1 MRTLT
6 FALVVLGLCGC
17 STKADLQAATAASD
31 NFHQQMASANFAAI
45 YESTS
50 DKFRT
55 TTNRETL
62 FGFLQRVNRKLGPCD
77 QTSQQGFNV
86 NYITVGKFVSLTYSR
101 KCANAEVGEQFVW
114 KIEGGKALL
123 VRYNA
128 DSPVLL
134 TD

>member
-1 MRTLT
+1 MRNFAL
-6 FALVVLGLCGC
+6 ALVVLGLCGC
-17 STKADLQAATAASD
+17 SAKADLQAATAATD
-31 NFHQQMASANFAAI
+31 NFHQQMAAANFAAI
-45 YESTS
+45 YDSTS
-50 DKFRT
+50 SEFRA

-62 FGFLQRVNRKLGPCD
+62 FGFLQRVNRKVGPCSE
-77 QTSQQGFNV
+77 TSRQRFNV
-86 NYITVGKFVSLTYSR
+86 NYNTGGKFVSLTYSR

-114 KIEGGKALL
+114 KLEGGKALL